1 MVFLLAVIVLVLTST
16 IKVLRE
22 WERGVILRLGK
33 FQDVRGPGII
43 IVIPL
48 IERMF
53 RINTRLVTVD
63 VPPQDIITKDNVTM
77 NVNAVVFF
85 RVLSPKEAVINV
97 ENFYDATFQ
106 KAQTVLRTVLG
117 QTELDELLAGRDSIN
132 ARLQAILDAETDQWG
147 IKVEAVEI
155 KHVDLPQGMQRA
167 MARQAEAE
175 RERRAKIIA
184 AEGEFQASARL
195 SEAAN
200 VMSQNPMS
208 LQLRFLQTLAEV
220 ATENNST
227 LIFPVPIDLVK
238 PLLEMGERMEQQ
250 RLRGDNPPPQAPP
263 PPAAPTPPDAQK
275 RQSPPPVATG
285 LVNRPASACWVRP
298 RGLGRGRHALR

>member
-1 MVFLLAVIVLVLTST
+1 MPNTVFLIALIILVLTST

-33 FQDVRGPGII
+33 FQGVRGPGII
-43 IVIPL
+43 IVIPI

-53 RINTRLVTVD
+53 RVNTRLVTVD

-85 RVLSPKEAVINV
+85 RVLSPREAVVNV
-97 ENFYDATFQ
+97 ENFYDATYQ
-106 KAQTVLRTVLG
+106 KAQTVLRNVLG
-117 QTELDELLAGRDSIN
+117 QTELDELLTGRDSLN
-132 ARLQAILDAETDQWG
+132 SQLQEILDAETDQWG

-155 KHVDLPQGMQRA
+155 KHVDLPQEMQRA

-175 RERRAKIIA
+175 RERRAKIIS
-184 AEGEFQASARL
+184 AEGEFQASTRL
-195 SEAAN
+195 AEAAD
-200 VMSQNPMS
+200 VMGQHPMS
-208 LQLRFLQTLAEV
+208 LQLRFLQTLSEV

-238 PLLEMGERMEQQ
+238 PLVEMGERMTQQ
-250 RLRGDNPPPQAPP
+250 RLNGNDAP
-263 PPAAPTPPDAQK
+263 ALEAGA
-275 RQSPPPVATG
+275 SPPETPTLPGAQ
-285 LVNRPASACWVRP
+285 
-298 RGLGRGRHALR
+298 

>member
-1 MVFLLAVIVLVLTST
+1 MSAMVFIIAVIVLVLTST

-33 FQDVRGPGII
+33 FHSVRGPGII

-85 RVLSPKEAVINV
+85 RVLSPREAVINV
-97 ENFYDATFQ
+97 ENFYDATYQ
-106 KAQTVLRTVLG
+106 KAQTVLRNVLG
-117 QTELDELLAGRDSIN
+117 QSELDELLTGRDLIN
-132 ARLQAILDAETDQWG
+132 VQLQEILDAETDQWG

-155 KHVDLPQGMQRA
+155 KHVDLPQEMQRA

-184 AEGEFQASARL
+184 AEGEFQASTRL
-195 SEAAN
+195 AEAAD
-200 VMSQNPMS
+200 VMGRHPMS

-227 LIFPVPIDLVK
+227 IVFPVPIDLVK
-238 PLLEMGERMEQQ
+238 PLLEMGERMTRQ
-250 RLRGDNPPPQAPP
+250 RLADDDAPPLTAATPPPE
-263 PPAAPTPPDAQK
+263 APTPPGAQ
-275 RQSPPPVATG
+275 
-285 LVNRPASACWVRP
+285 
-298 RGLGRGRHALR
+298 

>member
-1 MVFLLAVIVLVLTST
+1 MPNMVFLIAVILLILTST

-33 FQDVRGPGII
+33 FQSVRGPGII

-85 RVLSPKEAVINV
+85 RVLSPREAVVNV

-132 ARLQAILDAETDQWG
+132 TQLQSILDAETDQWG

-155 KHVDLPQGMQRA
+155 KHVDLPQEMQRA

-175 RERRAKIIA
+175 RERRAKIIS

-195 SEAAN
+195 AEAAE
-200 VMSQNPMS
+200 VMSRHPMS

-238 PLLEMGERMEQQ
+238 PLIEMGERMTQQ
-250 RLRGDNPPPQAPP
+250 RLAGNDTP
-263 PPAAPTPPDAQK
+263 PPAAPPPPETPMPPDAQ
-275 RQSPPPVATG
+275 
-285 LVNRPASACWVRP
+285 
-298 RGLGRGRHALR
+298 

>member
-1 MVFLLAVIVLVLTST
+1 MMPNMVFILAVIVIILTST

-33 FQDVRGPGII
+33 FHSVRGPGII
-43 IVIPL
+43 IVIPIL
-48 IERMF
+48 ERMF

-85 RVLSPKEAVINV
+85 RVLSPREAVVNV
-97 ENFYDATFQ
+97 ENFYDATYQ
-106 KAQTVLRTVLG
+106 KAQTVLRNVLG
-117 QTELDELLAGRDSIN
+117 QSELDELLTGRDSIN
-132 ARLQAILDAETDQWG
+132 TQLQEILDAETDQWG

-155 KHVDLPQGMQRA
+155 KHVDLPQEMQRA

-175 RERRAKIIA
+175 RERRAKIIS
-184 AEGEFQASARL
+184 AEGEFQASTRL
-195 SEAAN
+195 AEAAD
-200 VMSQNPMS
+200 VMGQHPMS

-227 LIFPVPIDLVK
+227 LIFPVPIDLVR
-238 PLLEMGERMEQQ
+238 PLIEMGERMSQQ
-250 RLRGDNPPPQAPP
+250 RQSGNDAPP
-263 PPAAPTPPDAQK
+263 LTATAPEAPTPPDAQ
-275 RQSPPPVATG
+275 
-285 LVNRPASACWVRP
+285 
-298 RGLGRGRHALR
+298 